1 MSRTATE
8 SASRT
13 AAEPASRTAAEP
25 ASRTAAQIATTETGP
40 RELPP
45 LGTQSAGAEL
55 VSSDA
60 VLENGL
66 RVLVVQRAT
75 VPVVEARLVLP
86 FAEPQGFTTGAPHV
100 GTAEVLAAT
109 LLAGTA
115 RRDRLALDTELAAVG
130 AEVGASVDPERLV
143 VGGSVL
149 AEGLPVLLDVLADV
163 LTGATHPTEEVDS
176 ERDRLAERL
185 EVARSQPGVLARE
198 AVLRRSLAGHPSA
211 HEVPEVDE
219 VTVVTAEDVR
229 ALHARAVV
237 PRGALLVLVGDVEP
251 EAVLEQ
257 VRTALA
263 GWTSEHS
270 ATVLSPW
277 PTITPAPT
285 LLVDRAGAVQSQIR
299 LVAQGVSRSDAGYPA
314 AQLANLVLGGYFS
327 SRLMENVREDKGY
340 TYGASSGLDASQAGQ
355 VLTVELDTS
364 RETTAAA
371 LMETVY
377 ELSRVVLVPP
387 TDAEISSARQ
397 YAIGA
402 LSISLATQSGL
413 ASTLSRLVPL
423 GLEPSWVREHPARLA
438 ATTDDEVRAAAARMF
453 GPGRF
458 TGIVQGDAAVLSD
471 VLVALG
477 GVAV

>member
-1 MSRTATE
+1 MSSTATQPT
-8 SASRT
+8 SRT
-13 AAEPASRTAAEP
+13 AAE
-25 ASRTAAQIATTETGP
+25 IATTATGP

-45 LGTQSAGAEL
+45 LGPQSSGAEL
-55 VSSDA
+55 VSADT
-60 VLENGL
+60 VLESGL

-75 VPVVEARLVLP
+75 VPVVELRLVVP
-86 FAEPQGFTTGAPHV
+86 FAEPAGFTTGSPHV
-100 GTAEVLAAT
+100 GSAEVLAAT
-109 LLAGTA
+109 LLAGTS

-143 VGGSVL
+143 LGGSVL
-149 AEGLPVLLDVLADV
+149 AEGLEVLLDVLADV
-163 LTGATHPTEEVDS
+163 LTGATYPVEEVDS
-176 ERDRLAERL
+176 ERDRLVERL

-211 HEVPEVDE
+211 HEVPETAE
-219 VTVVTAEDVR
+219 VTAVTAGDVR
-229 ALHARAVV
+229 ALHARSVV
-237 PRGALLVLVGDVEP
+237 PRGSLLVLVGDVQP
-251 EAVLEQ
+251 EAAVEQ
-257 VRTALA
+257 VRTALN
-263 GWTSEHS
+263 GWSSEHT
-270 ATVLSPW
+270 AAVLDPW

-285 LLVDRAGAVQSQIR
+285 LLVDRSGAVQSQIR
-299 LVAQGVSRSDAGYPA
+299 LVAQGVARTDPGYPA
-314 AQLANLVLGGYFS
+314 AQLANLVFGGYFS

-377 ELSRVVLVPP
+377 ELARVVLVPP

-423 GLEPSWVREHPARLA
+423 GLEPGWIREHPGRLA
-438 ATTDDEVRAAAARMF
+438 ATTDAEVRAAAARIF

-458 TGIVQGDAAVLSD
+458 TGIVQGDAAVLSE
-471 VLVALG
+471 VLTALG
-477 GVAV
+477 SVEL